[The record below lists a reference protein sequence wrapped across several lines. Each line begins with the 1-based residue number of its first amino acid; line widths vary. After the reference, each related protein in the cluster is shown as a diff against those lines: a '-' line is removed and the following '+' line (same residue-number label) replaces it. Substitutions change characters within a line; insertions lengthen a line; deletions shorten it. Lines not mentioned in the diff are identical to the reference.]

1 MRTVLDKQS
10 HIPMYAQIEAAL
22 KQRINGGEFPI
33 GTAIPS
39 ERDLTELF
47 GVSRMTVRQS
57 ITNLVNEGLL
67 HREKGRGTFVAS
79 PKVEQPL
86 TGLTSFTED
95 MKARGLAPSSNIL
108 SFSKGQPE
116 TDVAEELQLKA
127 GEEVFIVERIRYANE
142 KPMALERTCLP
153 VKLFPKLS
161 ERELAGSL
169 YSLIEQ
175 EQGLVISHASQ
186 RMEAS
191 LVKKEEAALLEIN
204 MPAPILTIE
213 RVSYLANGIPFEVVR
228 SIYRA
233 DRYKFI
239 TEIRR

>member
-1 MRTVLDKQS
+1 MNAVLDKGS
-10 HIPMYAQIEAAL
+10 PIPMYVQIEEEL
-22 KQRINGGEFPI
+22 KRRIDTGEHPV

-39 ERDLTELF
+39 ERELTELF

-67 HREKGRGTFVAS
+67 YREKGRGTFVAS

-95 MKARGLAPSSNIL
+95 MKARGFVPSNKIIH
-108 SFSKGQPE
+108 FGKGRPE
-116 TDVAEELQLKA
+116 PDIASELKLEPN
-127 GEEVFIVERIRYANE
+127 EEVFTVERIRYANE
-142 KPMALERTCLP
+142 KPMAFERTFLP
-153 VKLFPKLS
+153 VKLFQGLS
-161 ERELAGSL
+161 EEKLIGSL
-169 YSLIEQ
+169 YSLIEK
-175 EQGLVISHASQ
+175 EQGLAISHASQ

-191 LVKKEEAALLEIN
+191 LVQKEEAALLELS

-213 RVSYLANGIPFEVVR
+213 RVSYLTNGVPFEVVR
-228 SIYRA
+228 SMYRA

-239 TEIRR
+239 TEIQR

>member
-1 MRTVLDKQS
+1 MNALLDKQS
-10 HIPMYAQIEAAL
+10 HIPMYVQIEEAL
-22 KQRINGGEFPI
+22 KQRIKGGEFPI

-79 PKVEQPL
+79 SKVEQPL

-95 MKARGLAPSSNIL
+95 MKARGLVPSNKIINFAKEL
-108 SFSKGQPE
+108 PE
-116 TDVAEELQLKA
+116 PDIAGELQLGA
-127 GEEVFIVERIRYANE
+127 DEEVFTVERIRYANE
-142 KPMALERTCLP
+142 KPMALERTYLP
-153 VKLFPKLS
+153 VKLFPNLS
-161 ERELAGSL
+161 EQELAGSL
-169 YSLIEQ
+169 YSMIEQ
-175 EQGLVISHASQ
+175 EQRLAISHASQ

-191 LVKKEEAALLEIN
+191 LVKKEEAALLELG
-204 MPAPILTIE
+204 MPAPILMIE
-213 RVSYLANGIPFEVVR
+213 RVSYLSNGVPFEVVR
-228 SIYRA
+228 SMYRA

-239 TEIRR
+239 TEIQR